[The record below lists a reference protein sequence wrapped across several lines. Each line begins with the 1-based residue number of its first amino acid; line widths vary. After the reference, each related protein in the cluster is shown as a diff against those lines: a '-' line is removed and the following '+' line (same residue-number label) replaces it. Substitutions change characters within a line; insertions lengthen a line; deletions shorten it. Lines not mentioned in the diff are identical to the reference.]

1 MDGHGWLGC
10 GQEAEVTRIA
20 GEYLPTAPGDRL
32 CRDHGIDGVG
42 SARSAQE
49 RSSHSTDLGMCR
61 LDPPDVVQHT
71 MNARIRTATAEGL
84 GEDDHRDDD
93 VGIELDRTSKER
105 HRSRF

>member
-1 MDGHGWLGC
+1 MPTRWHGQLRQGMDGHGWLGC

-71 MNARIRTATAEGL
+71 MNARIR
-84 GEDDHRDDD
+84 RDMT
-93 VGIELDRTSKER
+93 IRASLSLI
-105 HRSRF
+105 HI